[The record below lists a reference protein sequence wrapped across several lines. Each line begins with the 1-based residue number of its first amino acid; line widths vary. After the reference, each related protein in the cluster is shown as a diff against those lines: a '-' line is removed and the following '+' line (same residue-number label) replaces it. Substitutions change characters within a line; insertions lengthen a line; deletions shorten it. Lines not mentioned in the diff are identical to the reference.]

1 MAQSLVSNYIHIT
14 FSTKKR
20 QKLIDFQIE
29 KELYS
34 YLGGICMNLE
44 CNPVMV
50 GGHLD
55 HVHILCTLSK
65 KLPLTVLVEKLKAN
79 SSKWIKSKGK
89 QYQNFYWQSGYGAF
103 SVSSKQVEMLT
114 KYIKKQK
121 EHHQNMSFLEE
132 FVLILKKH
140 KVEYNPDYIID

>member
-1 MAQSLVSNYIHIT
+1 MRNKNIMAQSLVSNYIHIT

-20 QKLIDFQIE
+20 QKLIDNQVE
-29 KELYS
+29 EELYS
-34 YLGGICMNLE
+34 YLGGICKNLE

-79 SSKWIKSKGK
+79 SSKWIKAKGK

-103 SVSSKQVEMLT
+103 SVNYQQV
-114 KYIKKQK
+114 
-121 EHHQNMSFLEE
+121 
-132 FVLILKKH
+132 
-140 KVEYNPDYIID
+140 